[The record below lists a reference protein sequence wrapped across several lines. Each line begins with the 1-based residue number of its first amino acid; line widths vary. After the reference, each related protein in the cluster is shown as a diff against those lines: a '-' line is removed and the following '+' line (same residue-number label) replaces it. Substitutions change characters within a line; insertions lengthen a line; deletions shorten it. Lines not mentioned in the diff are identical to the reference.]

1 MLLARDITLVGYW
14 PYGGRFLYIRSL
26 PKRLSDGD
34 STEIFDTVLGT
45 DDAHPIISL
54 KLFSWISMLPPS

>member
-1 MLLARDITLVGYW
+1 MLLEGDITLVGYW

-34 STEIFDTVLGT
+34 STEIIDTVLGT
-45 DDAHPIISL
+45 DAAQPTMSL
-54 KLFSWISMLPPS
+54 KLFSYTKMLPPN